1 MSLIACTETKLSSF
15 PKEMYFYWILPPPFG
30 STFLK
35 VLTTVSLHNKG
46 NDLLPNPNPCW
57 SSCMHLRNIL
67 PSAIQNVNSIYFL
80 VMYGC
85 CFVVYKAHSYI
96 ISYLGT
102 QALIALEWKYFHN
115 NLSAILWCLSYS
127 YMNQWQVKYAEL
139 QLNEKSTLHCFE
151 GHSHSASEAM
161 ISGCS
166 SKKHQLC
173 EVALSFRSIS
183 LTADST
189 QCGQCGW
196 KHPCWPS
203 WLHSELN
210 EIEPLEILL
219 AVQSS
224 NRGCPTVSK
233 CPIPYS
239 AKRALDLNLWWDW
252 WSTLLLSLSS
262 PTYNLGVVTGKR
274 TFWKVFQAWI
284 TGKSNGFSV
293 CWVLY
298 CHSEQ
303 LEKKIHS
310 KPRCLLKGAP

>member
-189 QCGQCGW
+189 QCGQWGW
-196 KHPCWPS
+196 KHPCWPG
-203 WLHSELN
+203 WLHSALN
-210 EIEPLEILL
+210 
-219 AVQSS
+219 
-224 NRGCPTVSK
+224 
-233 CPIPYS
+233 
-239 AKRALDLNLWWDW
+239 WDW
-252 WSTLLLSLSS
+252 ALGDFVGSTKLKQRLPHCVQMPNPILCQKGSWPEPMMGLMKH
-262 PTYNLGVVTGKR
+262 PTTLPLISNL
-274 TFWKVFQAWI
+274 
-284 TGKSNGFSV
+284 
-293 CWVLY
+293 
-298 CHSEQ
+298 
-303 LEKKIHS
+303 
-310 KPRCLLKGAP
+310 